1 MEEDKVKQGQS
12 RRDFLKTSAYA
23 AYATPVIVSMLV
35 QKANAAK
42 SWNSGWG
49 KLTDT
54 GKAPHNAPLGP
65 DPGRGTNNPPPTFV
79 K

>member
-1 MEEDKVKQGQS
+1 MEEQETKPAGQS
-12 RRDFLKTSAYA
+12 RRDFLRTSAYA
-23 AYATPVIVSMLV
+23 AYASPVIVSMLV

-49 KLTDT
+49 KITET

-65 DPGRGTNNPPPTFV
+65 DPGRGTYNPPPR

>member
-1 MEEDKVKQGQS
+1 MEEEKRTGQT
-12 RRDFLKTSAYA
+12 RRDFLRTSVYA
-23 AYATPVIVSMLV
+23 AYATPVIVSMMV

-49 KLTDT
+49 KLTPT

-65 DPGRGTNNPPPTFV
+65 APGRGTNNPPP
-79 K
+79 KK

>member
-1 MEEDKVKQGQS
+1 MEEEKTTPAGQT
-12 RRDFLKTSAYA
+12 RRDFLRTSAYA
-23 AYATPVIVSMLV
+23 AYASPVIVSMLV

-49 KLTDT
+49 KITHT

-65 DPGRGTNNPPPTFV
+65 DPGRGTYNPPPM

>member
-1 MEEDKVKQGQS
+1 MDEENVKKTGQT
-12 RRDFLKTSAYA
+12 RRDFLRTSAYA

-49 KLTDT
+49 RITPT

-65 DPGRGTNNPPPTFV
+65 SPGRGTSNPPPN

>member
-1 MEEDKVKQGQS
+1 MEEEKVKKPGQS

-49 KLTDT
+49 RITET
-54 GKAPHNAPLGP
+54 GSAPHNAPLGP
-65 DPGRGTNNPPPTFV
+65 APGRGTYNPPPT